1 MEFTFDIGNL
11 ESEIKD
17 KAPKEIRELVKK
29 SMEGVAIEWESEA
42 KRIIQDGA
50 LDTGEFVN
58 SVHFEMFE
66 EGDDIGFIGSDGVD
80 YGVYWEYGTIKH
92 WVPFYRYGNLN
103 EPVLAEWGHRVLGLS
118 EEEML
123 KMGGMEVE
131 IPELKPFMK
140 AMLKAQSGA
149 SEIFTETFDEVS
161 I

>member
-1 MEFTFDIGNL
+1 MEFTFDMGDL
-11 ESEIKD
+11 ESKIKD
-17 KAPKEIRELVKK
+17 KAPKEVRELIKK
-29 SMEGVAIEWESEA
+29 SMSGVAVEWEQEA

-50 LDTGEFVN
+50 LDTGEFAN

-66 EGDDIGFIGSDGVD
+66 EGDEIGFCGSDGVD
-80 YGVYWEYGTIKH
+80 YGIHWEYGTIKH

-103 EPVLAEWGHRVLGLS
+103 EPVLAEWGHRVLGMT

-131 IPELKPFMK
+131 IPELKPFMR
-140 AMLKAQSGA
+140 AMLKAQSEA
-149 SEIFTETFDEVS
+149 SEIFEETFDEVS